1 MLYHTVVIRNAYMY
15 VKDYHTAED
24 ISQEAFARLGENL
37 DRVAPEK
44 VRTWLLR
51 VSGRLAMDHL
61 RKGGKCE
68 VTLGLEEFSEE
79 LVSNDYSD
87 LSEMMVRKED
97 IEYRTNALMKLKEE
111 RPQWYDVL
119 LMSYL
124 EEMDLRSI
132 GKELGIK
139 PSLVGKWRERA
150 RDLLWDW
157 YTEDSE
163 E

>member
-37 DRVAPEK
+37 DRIAPEK
-44 VRTWLLR
+44 VKTWLLR
-51 VSGRLAMDHL
+51 VSGRLAMDYS
-61 RKGGKCE
+61 RKNRRHE
-68 VTLGLEEFSEE
+68 VILGLEEFSEE
-79 LVSNDYSD
+79 LLSDNYSD
-87 LSEMMVRKED
+87 LSEMMAEKED
-97 IEYRTNALMKLKEE
+97 AEYRSNALMKLKEE

-119 LMSYL
+119 LMSCL

-132 GKELGIK
+132 SKELGIK
-139 PSLVGKWRERA
+139 PSLAGKWKERA
-150 RDLLWDW
+150 RALLWDW
-157 YTEDSE
+157 YREDAE